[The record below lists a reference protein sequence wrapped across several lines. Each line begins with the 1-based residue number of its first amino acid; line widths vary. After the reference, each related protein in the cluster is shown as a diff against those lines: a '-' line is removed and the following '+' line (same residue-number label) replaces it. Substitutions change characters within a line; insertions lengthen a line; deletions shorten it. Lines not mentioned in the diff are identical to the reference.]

1 MLRCLLVCLLLGMS
15 SCGKS
20 TPAGGAERPSLERLG
35 EPTALVGQATA
46 KPSTTLSPWY
56 GKAAHDS
63 SAPAILSDQRQAWTG
78 AAPLRLA
85 WNLEA
90 STQGPRQLNTA
101 VRAESTK
108 WEHAWTASVFWQ
120 EESGEVQLLWQESI
134 AAQNEAA
141 HSPSWKAAQVF
152 LPESAGTLILGAQW
166 ENPGLATQS
175 GLRVAWQ
182 RPEVFH
188 ANAARELPD
197 IVLISIDTLRH
208 DALAEMPQLQA
219 LMDEGWQWQEAYA
232 PSNWTLPAMAS
243 LFTGLDV
250 DAHGVGRGPFAP
262 SATGKA
268 ENRAFRSLQQ
278 GPTIAE
284 VLQTQ
289 GYATGMWHQNPF
301 LEAWSG
307 LDLGFERYVR
317 CADRPLS
324 AATDAFSWWEQ
335 QSSPRF
341 LVLHEFTPHYPYAP
355 DWQGIPDPLADLPTA
370 SWFGADLAPQE
381 RMSRFSLTP
390 EQQEAVRTRY
400 RHQLLALD
408 QALASMM
415 TKLRASSPECLIL
428 IHADHGEELWDA
440 GRFEHGF
447 GFDDSVTRVP
457 LAIIWPGELEP
468 AIAQG
473 PAPAHHLLTL
483 CLDLLQERRG
493 FTGAEFP
500 SSALRSASGKAPAGG
515 QSPLHIG
522 APLYRSLVGGRHWSA
537 AEGWKDLPFDGKGSQ
552 GLEAQ
557 LPVGTAQQLVEL
569 GYTGEVSD

>member
-1 MLRCLLVCLLLGMS
+1 MLRCLLICLLFGLS

-20 TPAGGAERPSLERLG
+20 SPAGGADAPRVERLG

-46 KPSTTLSPWY
+46 RPSTTLSPWY
-56 GKAAHDS
+56 GQTAYDPE
-63 SAPAILSDQRQAWTG
+63 APAILSDQRQAWTG

-85 WNLEA
+85 WDLAA

-134 AAQNEAA
+134 AAQYEAA
-141 HSPSWKAAQVF
+141 HSPSWNAAQVS
-152 LPESAGTLILGAQW
+152 LPQGAGTLILGAQW
-166 ENPGLATQS
+166 ENPGLAAQS

-182 RPEVFH
+182 RPEVFPS
-188 ANAARELPD
+188 NGARELPD

-208 DALAEMPQLQA
+208 DVLTEMPQLQA

-243 LFTGLDV
+243 LFTGLGV
-250 DAHGVGRGPFAP
+250 DEHGVGRGPFAA

-278 GPTIAE
+278 VPTIAE
-284 VLQTQ
+284 VLHAQ

-324 AATDAFSWWEQ
+324 AAADAWQWWQQ
-335 QSSPRF
+335 QSSSRF

-355 DWQGIPDPLADLPTA
+355 NWQGVPDPLADLPTA
-370 SWFGADLAPQE
+370 SWFGADLTPQE
-381 RMSRFSLTP
+381 RMRRFSLP
-390 EQQEAVRTRY
+390 SEQQEAVRARY
-400 RHQLLALD
+400 RHQLHALD
-408 QALASMM
+408 QALSDMIA
-415 TKLRASSPECLIL
+415 KLRASSPQCVIL
-428 IHADHGEELWDA
+428 IHADHGEELWDD

-447 GFDDSVTRVP
+447 GFNDSVTRVP
-457 LAIIWPGELEP
+457 LAIIWPKELEP
-468 AIAQG
+468 AVGHG

-483 CLDLLQERRG
+483 CLELLQERRG
-493 FTGAEFP
+493 LSAGDFP
-500 SSALRSASGKAPAGG
+500 QSALRSTSGMAPQGG
-515 QSPLHIG
+515 QTSLHIG
-522 APLYRSLVGGRHWSA
+522 APLYRSLVGGRSWSA
-537 AEGWKDLPFDGKGSQ
+537 TEGWEDLPFDGRGSQ

-557 LPVGTAQQLVEL
+557 LPLGTAQQLVEL